1 METTL
6 TPLGA
11 LAPQLR
17 AGQAAR
23 ADQGLAAEEFDA
35 IVRAHQRRIYRV
47 LLGLVR
53 DPDAAATLTQ
63 ECFLRAY
70 RHRRSFRGEATV
82 GTWLVRIAVNLAA
95 DHSRNRRTAFWRRLF
110 AAAKPEGAIAAV
122 PTADELADPRASPE
136 RQLAVREQL
145 QAVWSAVEGLSAQQ
159 RTAFVLRFAEEMT
172 LEEVA
177 HAMSL
182 EVGTVK
188 AHLARALGALRK
200 EFKENGAHA
209 STSDR

>member
-1 METTL
+1 LETTL

-70 RHRRSFRGEATV
+70 QHRRSFRGEASV

-95 DHSRNRRTAFWRRLF
+95 DHGRNRRTAFWRRLF
-110 AAAKPEGAIAAV
+110 AAAKPEGAAA
-122 PTADELADPRASPE
+122 PSADDTADPRASPE
-136 RQLAVREQL
+136 LQLAVREQL

-177 HAMSL
+177 QAMSL

-200 EFKENGAHA
+200 KFKENGAHA

>member
-17 AGQAAR
+17 AGQAAP

-70 RHRRSFRGEATV
+70 RHRRSFRGEASV

-95 DHSRNRRTAFWRRLF
+95 DHGRNRRAAFWRRLF
-110 AAAKPEGAIAAV
+110 ATAKPEGGAAA
-122 PTADELADPRASPE
+122 PTADDLADPRASPE
-136 RQLAVREQL
+136 RQLAVREQV

-159 RTAFVLRFAEEMT
+159 RIAFVLRFAEEMT

-177 HAMSL
+177 QAMSL

-200 EFKENGAHA
+200 QLKENGPHA

>member
-1 METTL
+1 LETTL

-70 RHRRSFRGEATV
+70 RSRRGFRGEASV

-95 DHSRNRRTAFWRRLF
+95 DHGRNRRNAFWRRLF
-110 AAAKPEGAIAAV
+110 AAANPGGA
-122 PTADELADPRASPE
+122 PPPSADDTADPRASPE
-136 RQLAVREQL
+136 LQLAVREQL
-145 QAVWSAVEGLSAQQ
+145 QAVWSAVEGLSTQQ

-177 HAMSL
+177 QAMSL

-200 EFKENGAHA
+200 KFKENGAHA

>member
-53 DPDAAATLTQ
+53 DPDAAATLAQ

-70 RHRRSFRGEATV
+70 RHRRSFRGEASV

-95 DHSRNRRTAFWRRLF
+95 DHGRNRRTAFWRRLR
-110 AAAKPEGAIAAV
+110 AGAKPEGGAAA
-122 PTADELADPRASPE
+122 PTADDLADPRASPE
-136 RQLAVREQL
+136 LQLAVREQL

-177 HAMSL
+177 QAMSL

-200 EFKENGAHA
+200 KFKENGAHA

>member
-23 ADQGLAAEEFDA
+23 ADQGLAAEEFDT

-53 DPDAAATLTQ
+53 DPDVAATLTQ

-70 RHRRSFRGEATV
+70 RHRRSFRGEASV

-95 DHSRNRRTAFWRRLF
+95 DHGRNRRTAFWRRLF
-110 AAAKPEGAIAAV
+110 AAAKPEGAAA
-122 PTADELADPRASPE
+122 PSADDTADPRASPE
-136 RQLAVREQL
+136 LQLAVREQL

-177 HAMSL
+177 QTMSL

-200 EFKENGAHA
+200 KFKENGAHA

>member
-6 TPLGA
+6 TSLGA

-23 ADQGLAAEEFDA
+23 ADQGLASEEFDA

-53 DPDAAATLTQ
+53 DPDAAATLAQ

-70 RHRRSFRGEATV
+70 RHRRSFRGEASV

-95 DHSRNRRTAFWRRLF
+95 DHGRNRRTAFWRRLF
-110 AAAKPEGAIAAV
+110 AAAKPEGAAA
-122 PTADELADPRASPE
+122 PSADDTADPRASPE
-136 RQLAVREQL
+136 LQLAVREQL

-177 HAMSL
+177 QAMSL

-200 EFKENGAHA
+200 KFKENGAHA

>member
-6 TPLGA
+6 TRLGA
-11 LAPQLR
+11 LAPHLR
-17 AGQAAR
+17 TGQTAR
-23 ADQGLAAEEFDA
+23 TKQGLAADEFDE

-70 RHRRSFRGEATV
+70 RNRRSFRGEASV
-82 GTWLVRIAVNLAA
+82 GTWLMRIAVNLAT
-95 DHSRNRRTAFWRRLF
+95 DHGRNRRSAFWRRLF
-110 AAAKPEGAIAAV
+110 AAAKPGGAVAAA

-136 RQLAVREQL
+136 RQLAVHEQL
-145 QAVWSAVEGLSAQQ
+145 QAVWSAVKGLSAQQ

-172 LEEVA
+172 LKETA
-177 HAMSL
+177 QAMSL

-200 EFKENGAHA
+200 QLKENGPHA
-209 STSDR
+209 STSD

>member
-35 IVRAHQRRIYRV
+35 IVRAHQRRVYRV

-53 DPDAAATLTQ
+53 DPDAAATLAQ

-70 RHRRSFRGEATV
+70 RHRRSFRGEASV

-95 DHSRNRRTAFWRRLF
+95 DHGRNRRTAFWRRLF
-110 AAAKPEGAIAAV
+110 AAAKPEGAAA
-122 PTADELADPRASPE
+122 PSADDTADPRASPE
-136 RQLAVREQL
+136 LQLAVREQL

-177 HAMSL
+177 QAMSL

-200 EFKENGAHA
+200 KFKENGAHA

>member
-70 RHRRSFRGEATV
+70 RHRRSFRREASV

-95 DHSRNRRTAFWRRLF
+95 DHGRNRRTAFWRRLF
-110 AAAKPEGAIAAV
+110 AAAKPEGAAA
-122 PTADELADPRASPE
+122 PSADDTADPRASPE
-136 RQLAVREQL
+136 LQLAVREQL

-177 HAMSL
+177 QAMSL

-200 EFKENGAHA
+200 QLKENGPHA
-209 STSDR
+209 STFDR

>member
-1 METTL
+1 LETTL

-23 ADQGLAAEEFDA
+23 ANQGLAAGEFDE

-70 RHRRSFRGEATV
+70 RYRRSFRGEASV

-95 DHSRNRRTAFWRRLF
+95 DHGRNRRTAFWRRLF
-110 AAAKPEGAIAAV
+110 AAAKPEDGAAA
-122 PTADELADPRASPE
+122 PTADDLADPRASPE
-136 RQLAVREQL
+136 LQLVVREQL

-159 RTAFVLRFAEEMT
+159 RIAFVLRFAEEMT

-177 HAMSL
+177 QAMSL

-188 AHLARALGALRK
+188 AHLARALGTLRK
-200 EFKENGAHA
+200 QLKENGPHA

>member
-53 DPDAAATLTQ
+53 DPDAAATLAQ

-70 RHRRSFRGEATV
+70 RHRRSFRGEASV

-95 DHSRNRRTAFWRRLF
+95 DHGRNRRTAFWRRLF
-110 AAAKPEGAIAAV
+110 AAAKPEGAAA
-122 PTADELADPRASPE
+122 PSADDTADPRASPE
-136 RQLAVREQL
+136 LQLAVREQL

-177 HAMSL
+177 QAMSL

-200 EFKENGAHA
+200 KFKENGAHA

>member
-1 METTL
+1 LETTL

-23 ADQGLAAEEFDA
+23 ADRGLAAEEYDA

-70 RHRRSFRGEATV
+70 RHRRSFRGEASV

-122 PTADELADPRASPE
+122 PTADELPTRGLRLNASSQSASSFRPSGRLWRGSRRSSAPPSSSGLPR
-136 RQLAVREQL
+136 R
-145 QAVWSAVEGLSAQQ
+145 
-159 RTAFVLRFAEEMT
+159 
-172 LEEVA
+172 
-177 HAMSL
+177 
-182 EVGTVK
+182 
-188 AHLARALGALRK
+188 
-200 EFKENGAHA
+200 
-209 STSDR
+209 

>member
-1 METTL
+1 LETTL
-6 TPLGA
+6 TSLGA

-23 ADQGLAAEEFDA
+23 ADQGLASEEFDA

-70 RHRRSFRGEATV
+70 RHRRSFRGEASV

-95 DHSRNRRTAFWRRLF
+95 DHGRNRRTAFWRRLF
-110 AAAKPEGAIAAV
+110 AAAKPEGAAA
-122 PTADELADPRASPE
+122 PSADDTADPRASPE
-136 RQLAVREQL
+136 LQLAVREQL

-177 HAMSL
+177 QAMSL

-200 EFKENGAHA
+200 KFKENGAHA

>member
-1 METTL
+1 LETTL

-53 DPDAAATLTQ
+53 DPDAAATLAQ

-70 RHRRSFRGEATV
+70 RHRRSFRGEASV

-95 DHSRNRRTAFWRRLF
+95 DHGRNRRTAFWRRLF
-110 AAAKPEGAIAAV
+110 AAAKPEGAAA
-122 PTADELADPRASPE
+122 PSADDTADPRASPE
-136 RQLAVREQL
+136 LQLAVREQL

-177 HAMSL
+177 QAMSL

-200 EFKENGAHA
+200 KFKENGAHA

>member
-53 DPDAAATLTQ
+53 DPDAAATLAQ

-70 RHRRSFRGEATV
+70 RHRRSFRGEASV

-95 DHSRNRRTAFWRRLF
+95 DHGRNRRTAFWRRLF
-110 AAAKPEGAIAAV
+110 AAAKPEGAAA
-122 PTADELADPRASPE
+122 PSADDTADPRASPE
-136 RQLAVREQL
+136 LQLAVREQL

-177 HAMSL
+177 QAMSL

-200 EFKENGAHA
+200 KFKENGPHA

>member
-6 TPLGA
+6 TSLGA

-23 ADQGLAAEEFDA
+23 ADQGLASEEFDA

-70 RHRRSFRGEATV
+70 RHRRSFRGEASV

-95 DHSRNRRTAFWRRLF
+95 DHGRNRRTAFWRRLF
-110 AAAKPEGAIAAV
+110 AAAKPEGAAA
-122 PTADELADPRASPE
+122 PSADDTADPRASPE
-136 RQLAVREQL
+136 LQLAVREQL

-177 HAMSL
+177 QAMSL

-200 EFKENGAHA
+200 KFKENGAHA